1 MEVSGAFLPPS
12 AASTPRW
19 TPARLH
25 KNPGVLKR
33 VISNRACLW
42 EHRAVL
48 IYVSHDAHSTHP
60 FHRRSA
66 AASFINKYRFL
77 TVGLGQRAGGY
88 CHGDGMT
95 PRADCR
101 ICAYHPIC
109 SSAIPPQYILRVVFL
124 RRRSEESRKTIHGRR
139 YVCLLGRQITIQQGH
154 SLFYASALDRFM
166 YGQLVETRY
175 VCMGM
180 TGVCKGRKGQGV
192 LRAAFN
198 YVLASPAYHVI
209 YEFDQKK

>member
-1 MEVSGAFLPPS
+1 MDAACNELLNIHCSTVPSWMTSIPRICNLVDGSQRSFSSTECPLPLPDG
-12 AASTPRW
+12 

-42 EHRAVL
+42 EHRAVPYICL
-48 IYVSHDAHSTHP
+48 ARRAQHSP
-60 FHRRSA
+60 RFHRRSA

-180 TGVCKGRKGQGV
+180 TGCV
-192 LRAAFN
+192 
-198 YVLASPAYHVI
+198 
-209 YEFDQKK
+209 